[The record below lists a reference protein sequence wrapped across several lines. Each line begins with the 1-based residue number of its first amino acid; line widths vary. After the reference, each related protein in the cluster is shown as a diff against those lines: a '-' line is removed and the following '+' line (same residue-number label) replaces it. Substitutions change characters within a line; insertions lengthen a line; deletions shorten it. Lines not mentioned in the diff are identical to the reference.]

1 MLVWLN
7 GRWLRAQDA
16 RVPALDRG
24 LLHGDG
30 LYDTWRTYDG
40 VPFAVAAHIRRL
52 TAAARVLRL
61 PSPGPAALWEGL
73 SRQIA
78 ARNGVRDA
86 AVRLT
91 FTRGA
96 AGELLV
102 PERVPPPTRLLTI
115 RPLAPD
121 LAQTQARG
129 IGVLLLPFPR
139 DAAPP
144 WGSLKLVGKAS
155 GVVGR
160 MLAQRRGAQEA
171 LYVTADG
178 EVTEATT
185 ANLFLVE
192 RGRVV
197 TPPTNGALLGG
208 VTRDLVVRLARR
220 AGIVVREERV
230 TVARLRRAAEVFI
243 TASTVEVLPVVL
255 LDGRRI
261 GAGRPG
267 PITQAL
273 QQGYRAAVAAALARA
288 RIAASR

>member
-1 MLVWLN
+1 VLVWLN

-102 PERVPPPTRLLTI
+102 PERATPPTRLLTI

-121 LAQTQARG
+121 LAQTQALG

-178 EVTEATT
+178 AVTEA
-185 ANLFLVE
+185 
-192 RGRVV
+192 
-197 TPPTNGALLGG
+197 TNGALLGG

-220 AGIVVREERV
+220 VGIVVREERV

-255 LDGRRI
+255 LDGRRV

-267 PITQAL
+267 PITLAL
-273 QQGYRAAVAAALARA
+273 QERYRAAVSATLARA